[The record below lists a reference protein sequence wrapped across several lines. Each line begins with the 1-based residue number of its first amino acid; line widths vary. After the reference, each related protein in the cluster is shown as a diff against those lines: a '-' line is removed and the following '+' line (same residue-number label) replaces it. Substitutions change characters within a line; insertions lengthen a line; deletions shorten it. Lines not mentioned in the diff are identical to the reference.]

1 MGIHLSSNGHGVW
14 VALTESTIN
23 IGGDLCRKRVAMQR
37 RPELKLVFL
46 RIPPAPDKPL
56 LVQEAGC
63 TNSSVWGHL
72 VLYSPVSLI
81 EIASFL
87 SFRGEHQL
95 SYMLENTLKA

>member
-1 MGIHLSSNGHGVW
+1 MGIHSSSDGHGVW

-23 IGGDLCRKRVAMQR
+23 IGGDLCKKRVAMQR

-46 RIPPAPDKPL
+46 RTPPAPDKPL
-56 LVQEAGC
+56 LVREAGV
-63 TNSSVWGHL
+63 SPSAWGHL
-72 VLYSPVSLI
+72 VLYSPVSLT
-81 EIASFL
+81 EMASFL